1 MPQLLV
7 RDLSEETIRRLK
19 EKAKVHRRSL
29 QGEIK
34 RILEEASQKSM
45 EDARALAQE
54 IRTGFGEKTFSD
66 SADLIRQDRSR

>member
-7 RDLSEETIRRLK
+7 RDLSEETINRLK
-19 EKAKVHRRSL
+19 IKAKYHCRSL

-34 RILEEASQKSM
+34 RILEEVSLKSI
-45 EDARALAQE
+45 EDARALAKK
-54 IRTGFGEKTFSD
+54 IRTSFGEKTFSD